1 MCVTFTS
8 VNPLN
13 DIDVRVLGS
22 LVEKDLTTPEYY
34 PLSLNALVNACNQ
47 TSNRDPVVK
56 YDEPTVK
63 SAVDRLRKYSLVRSI
78 QRADAR
84 VMKYM
89 HLMRDAMSLEPPELA
104 AMCVLMLR
112 GPQTVGEI
120 RTRSGRLFEFP
131 SLEEVEA
138 TLDTLM
144 TRAEPLVARL
154 PRQPGQKEARF
165 SQLLG
170 GGAPAAAAAAPVHT
184 MRDLSILLDDRPGAL
199 ADMGDALGRAGV
211 SIEGGGAWVVDG
223 VGVAHFLFNDGAA
236 ARRALDAAGIEVL
249 DEREVVVQRLRQGEP
264 GQLGKLTRR
273 IAEAGVNIEVLYSDH
288 DHQLVLV
295 VDDVEKART
304 VSDAWAR
311 EPAHG

>member
-1 MCVTFTS
+1 M
-8 VNPLN
+8 NLLN
-13 DIDVRVLGS
+13 DIDVRVLGA
-22 LVEKDLTTPEYY
+22 LVEKELTTPEYY

-89 HLMRDAMSLEPPELA
+89 HLMREALSLEPPELA
-104 AMCVLMLR
+104 AMGALMLR

-138 TLDTLM
+138 TLNTLM

-165 SQLLG
+165 SHLLG
-170 GGAPAAAAAAPVHT
+170 GGAPAEAAAPAHTPVHT
-184 MRDLSILLDDRPGAL
+184 MRDLAILLDDRPGAL

-249 DEREVVVQRLRQGEP
+249 AEREVMVQRLRQGEP

-273 IAEAGVNIEVLYSDH
+273 MAEAGVNIEVLYSDH
-288 DHQLVLV
+288 DHRLVLV
-295 VDDVEKART
+295 VDDVEKARA